1 MHKSLINIIFLSTLG
16 ITAALAGTALAQA
29 FPVRPIRV
37 LIPQTPGAGVD
48 LIMRKA
54 AEDLSP
60 RLGQTLVI
68 DNQPAAN
75 SVVAAEMCARAA
87 PDGHTVCILNND
99 AVAINP
105 HIFAK
110 LPYDA
115 AKDFRPI
122 TNLYYILGGLLT
134 KSALPINNIQEFQT
148 YAQAKPGVLNWAT
161 LGPNTSTDLSRRWLA
176 DLWKSNIPGIPYKGG
191 PQVFTALASGES
203 DVTWM
208 GVYGALSLLKAGKVK
223 LLAVNGSKRLA
234 AWPDA
239 PTLRELGADNM
250 PSAQSWWGLLT
261 ASGSPDAAVNR
272 MNRELVQLFREPKFV
287 AFLESLITEPST
299 STPEEFGALIRD
311 RREFFGKLLRDYNV
325 PKQ

>member
-1 MHKSLINIIFLSTLG
+1 MHS
-16 ITAALAGTALAQA
+16 ITAASVVLAGMAFALSGNIEAQT
-29 FPVRPIRV
+29 FPSKPIRV

-48 LIMRKA
+48 VIMRKA
-54 AEDLSP
+54 AEDLMP

-75 SVVAAEMCARAA
+75 SIIAADMCARGA

-99 AVAINP
+99 ALAINP
-105 HIFAK
+105 HIFNK

-115 AKDFRPI
+115 AKDFKPI
-122 TNLYYILGGLLT
+122 TNLYYILGGLLV
-134 KSALPINNIQEFQT
+134 KASLPVNNVKDFQA
-148 YAQAKPGVLNWAT
+148 YAQTKPGALNWAT
-161 LGPNTSTDLSRRWLA
+161 LSPNSSTDLSRRWLA
-176 DLWKSNIPGIPYKGG
+176 DLWGSNIPGIPYKGG

-208 GVYGALSLLKAGKVK
+208 GVYGALSLLKSGKVK

-239 PTLRELGADNM
+239 PTLNEIGAENM

-261 ASGSPDAAVNR
+261 GAGAPDAAVRRLNA
-272 MNRELVQLFREPKFV
+272 EFVQLFREPKFV
-287 AFLESLITEPST
+287 AFLEALITEPST
-299 STPEEFGALIRD
+299 NTPEEFAILIRE
-311 RREFFGKLLRDYNV
+311 RRDFFAKLLRDYNV
-325 PKQ
+325 PKL

>member
-1 MHKSLINIIFLSTLG
+1 MYAPLIAPACLAAAGIATVLS
-16 ITAALAGTALAQA
+16 AGALAQA
-29 FPVRPIRV
+29 FPVKPIRV
-37 LIPQTPGAGVD
+37 IIPQTPGAGVD
-48 LIMRKA
+48 LILRKA
-54 AEDLSP
+54 AEDLTP
-60 RLGQTLVI
+60 RMGQTLVI

-75 SVVAAEMCARAA
+75 SVVAADMCARAV
-87 PDGHTVCILNND
+87 PDGHTVCVLNND

-105 HIFAK
+105 HLFAK

-115 AKDFRPI
+115 ARDFRPV
-122 TNLYYILGGLLT
+122 TNLYYILGGLLV
-134 KSALPINNIQEFQT
+134 KSALPVNNVQEFQA

-191 PQVFTALASGES
+191 PQVFTALATGES

-239 PTLRELGADNM
+239 PTLKELGADNM

-261 ASGSPDAAVNR
+261 TAGAPEPAVRRLNA
-272 MNRELVQLFREPKFV
+272 EFVQLFHEPKFA

-299 STPEEFGALIRD
+299 NTPEEFANLIRD
-311 RREFFGKLLRDYNV
+311 RREFFGKLLRDYNI
-325 PKQ
+325 PRQ

>member
-1 MHKSLINIIFLSTLG
+1 MRRIAATTL
-16 ITAALAGTALAQA
+16 AAASLAGLLSGNVASQA
-29 FPVRPIRV
+29 FPSKPIRV

-48 LIMRKA
+48 LILRKA
-54 AEDLSP
+54 AEDLMP

-75 SVVAAEMCARAA
+75 SVIAADMCARGA

-99 AVAINP
+99 ALAINP
-105 HIFAK
+105 HIFNK

-122 TNLYYILGGLLT
+122 TNLYYILGGLLV
-134 KSALPINNIQEFQT
+134 KASLPVNNIKEFQT
-148 YAQAKPGVLNWAT
+148 YAQTKPGALNWAT
-161 LGPNTSTDLSRRWLA
+161 LSPNSSTDLSRRWLA
-176 DLWKSNIPGIPYKGG
+176 DRWGSNIPGIPYKGG

-208 GVYGALSLLKAGKVK
+208 GVYGALSLLKSGKVK

-239 PTLRELGADNM
+239 PTLNEIGAENM

-261 ASGSPDAAVNR
+261 GAGAPDAAVRRLNA
-272 MNRELVQLFREPKFV
+272 EFVQLFREPKFV

-299 STPEEFGALIRD
+299 NTPEEFASLIRE
-311 RREFFGKLLRDYNV
+311 RREFFAKLLRDYNV
-325 PKQ
+325 PRL

>member
-1 MHKSLINIIFLSTLG
+1 MNRIAA
-16 ITAALAGTALAQA
+16 ITTIAAGLAGVLSGNLAAQT
-29 FPVRPIRV
+29 FPNKPIRV

-48 LIMRKA
+48 LILRKA

-75 SVVAAEMCARAA
+75 SIIAADMCARAA

-99 AVAINP
+99 ALAINP
-105 HIFAK
+105 YIFAK

-115 AKDFRPI
+115 VKDFRPI
-122 TNLYYILGGLLT
+122 TNLYYILGGLLV
-134 KSALPINNIQEFQT
+134 KASLPVNSVKEFQG
-148 YAQAKPGVLNWAT
+148 YAQSKPGALNWAT
-161 LGPNTSTDLSRRWLA
+161 LSPNSSTDLSRRWLGE
-176 DLWKSNIPGIPYKGG
+176 LWGANIPGIPYKGG
-191 PQVFTALASGES
+191 PQVFTSLASGES

-208 GVYGALSLLKAGKVK
+208 GVYGALSLLKSGKVK
-223 LLAVNGSKRLA
+223 LLAVNGTKRLA

-239 PTLRELGADNM
+239 PTLREIGAENM
-250 PSAQSWWGLLT
+250 PSAQSWWGMLT
-261 ASGSPDAAVNR
+261 GAGSPDAAVRRLNT
-272 MNRELVQLFREPKFV
+272 ELVQLFREPKFV

-299 STPEEFGALIRD
+299 NTPDEFAQLIRD

-325 PKQ
+325 PRL